1 MPRNLCLHECAPIAI
16 AASLELAGARAARAA
31 LQPETSAKTDLSR
44 AQQKRIMILTVSE
57 LLQYYE
63 ACIMP
68 FIQCKG
74 IWAPLWLGIDK

>member
-1 MPRNLCLHECAPIAI
+1 MRAIAI
-16 AASLELAGARAARAA
+16 AALVLVSLAKAVQR
-31 LQPETSAKTDLSR
+31 ETHQKTELSR

-68 FIQCKG
+68 FFQCKG
-74 IWAPLWLGIDK
+74 IWAPLWLCIDK